1 MKRAVV
7 TIWLAL
13 LLASAAGWAEK
24 KQYSDLSFVVVREA
38 SGKPVRAASVVLH
51 PVDDK
56 GRQKSSGLQLKTDGD
71 GKAWF
76 SGAPYGKL
84 RIQVIAPGLQTF
96 GEDVVISQP
105 THEFTIKMAPPK
117 PQVTIYK

>member
-1 MKRAVV
+1 MKRTAAILGIV
-7 TIWLAL
+7 LAL
-13 LLASAAGWAEK
+13 GAGAWAEK
-24 KQYSDLSFVVVREA
+24 KQYSDLSFVVVRES

-51 PVDDK
+51 PGDDK

-71 GKAWF
+71 GKASF
-76 SGAPYGKL
+76 RGVPYGKL

-96 GEDVVISQP
+96 GEDVEIGQP
-105 THEFTIKMAPPK
+105 AHEFTIKMAAPK